1 VLATALAGN
10 YYAWGSSR
18 AISPPVDLPAV
29 TAGEEL
35 QLRMWHW
42 FNYSDYD
49 SGTVQ
54 ISVLNSTNGVWGG
67 WNDLASFS
75 GYSQVWS
82 GRHIDLGAYAGQRV
96 RLAFYHY
103 ATRQCSGC
111 AANEADGWYIDEVRI
126 WKGVPQFRNPEGFE
140 LGQGDW
146 SVEHGTWEFGTNG
159 NRPVL
164 ATALAGNYY
173 AWGSS
178 RAISPPVDL
187 PAVTAGEELQLRMW
201 HWFNYSDYDSGTV
214 QISVRNPTNGVWGG
228 WNDLASFG
236 GYSQVWSER
245 HIDLGAYAGQRVR
258 LAFYHYATRQC
269 GGCPANEADGWYID
283 EVRIWK
289 GVPQFRNPEG
299 FELGQGDWSVEHGT
313 WEFGANGNSHSGKIS
328 LTTALAGN
336 YYAWGSSRAIS
347 PPVTLP
353 NVALNET
360 LTLCYRESYSYSTY
374 DSGTLQVSLYDPT
387 NRQWGTWMDL
397 REVTGNSGGWSSI
410 CTQDLSLYRGQRVRF
425 GFYHYATRQCGG
437 CAANEA
443 DGWSIDDILIK
454 RGSIAMAAVAAQTNS
469 ESSTLSF
476 PVSVI
481 GATPDSCV
489 SYQLIDPPPGATID
503 PTTGQF
509 SWTPE
514 ECQGPGV
521 YNIPIYVVDFCNNEA
536 NDLGFVKV
544 TVNEVN
550 QAPWL
555 LPAQETAYV
564 GQTNFIAL
572 CSGDPDC
579 PRNPFS
585 YSLLAPIPPGAS
597 IEAGTGIVRWAP
609 TLAQIGTHNLR
620 VRFCDGGSP
629 NYCVT
634 NSLVIGI
641 TTNAFAL
648 DIQDIS
654 AGAIQFTI
662 HGGSMAVDYVLDQ
675 ASEICGCPCQTAW
688 EEAERVSP
696 TVMPYVFQ
704 RPKDEPRRFFRLRET
719 PRIH

>member
-1 VLATALAGN
+1 
-10 YYAWGSSR
+10 
-18 AISPPVDLPAV
+18 
-29 TAGEEL
+29 
-35 QLRMWHW
+35 
-42 FNYSDYD
+42 
-49 SGTVQ
+49 
-54 ISVLNSTNGVWGG
+54 
-67 WNDLASFS
+67 
-75 GYSQVWS
+75 
-82 GRHIDLGAYAGQRV
+82 
-96 RLAFYHY
+96 
-103 ATRQCSGC
+103 
-111 AANEADGWYIDEVRI
+111 
-126 WKGVPQFRNPEGFE
+126 
-140 LGQGDW
+140 
-146 SVEHGTWEFGTNG
+146 
-159 NRPVL
+159 VL